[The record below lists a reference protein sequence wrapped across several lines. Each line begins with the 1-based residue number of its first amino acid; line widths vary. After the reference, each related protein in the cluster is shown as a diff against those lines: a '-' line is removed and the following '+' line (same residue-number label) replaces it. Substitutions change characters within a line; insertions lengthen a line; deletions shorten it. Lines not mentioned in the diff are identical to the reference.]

1 MNRKKA
7 LLLISALEALLLAIA
22 VVLYT
27 AGSINLSAFIAIVVV
42 VGVIASAQP
51 RQLDS
56 EEPHPLLVR
65 PSERGHPV
73 CLARCYGGGSCG
85 SSTMA
90 RPQQTRR
97 LAGDDEP
104 SLPQ

>member
-42 VGVIASAQP
+42 VGVIASALIVVAF
-51 RQLDS
+51 RK
-56 EEPHPLLVR
+56 
-65 PSERGHPV
+65 
-73 CLARCYGGGSCG
+73 
-85 SSTMA
+85 
-90 RPQQTRR
+90 
-97 LAGDDEP
+97 
-104 SLPQ
+104 LPPM

>member
-42 VGVIASAQP
+42 VGVIASALIGVAF
-51 RQLDS
+51 RK
-56 EEPHPLLVR
+56 
-65 PSERGHPV
+65 
-73 CLARCYGGGSCG
+73 
-85 SSTMA
+85 
-90 RPQQTRR
+90 
-97 LAGDDEP
+97 
-104 SLPQ
+104 LPPM